1 MIKEWSK
8 QLVTLILL
16 SGIITL
22 ISVIATEKTLILGI
36 FFPIIFVFII
46 IYAERD
52 VKISVKISVPSK
64 IKVGDEITF
73 SAKIVSTGGLGL
85 FNISLPTYPEME
97 IVEGTNVCLMF
108 KSFKERTKEVNY
120 RIKSTR
126 RGLFEFTDSNITYI
140 PIIGLFKR
148 QKIIIP
154 SSRTIEVVPAITML
168 KKSQFQFRSKI
179 IKPRIAISRL
189 GPPSNDFESIRE
201 YVSGDPYKSINWKAT
216 ARTSANDKL
225 LVNVYEREGMKTFI
239 FILDRGENMLR
250 GSSTQNPLEFS
261 IPLILSGA
269 KFLTSKGSNVGYWT
283 TKAYSETRSSY
294 ILPSSGGDTY
304 SKLKRLLIR
313 VEAMRHATIKYKPE
327 QSLIKIIR
335 ETIPQVMF
343 ITSINKD
350 NYHEIADMSSSLIT
364 AGARLTVMDILTEGV
379 SAKFRKTDI
388 SGLFQRKII
397 KNSKAELYKSMP
409 SRCRIVQWEPA
420 SESLGIG
427 AARLALLSGW

>member
-1 MIKEWSK
+1 M
-8 QLVTLILL
+8 
-16 SGIITL
+16 
-22 ISVIATEKTLILGI
+22 
-36 FFPIIFVFII
+36 
-46 IYAERD
+46 
-52 VKISVKISVPSK
+52 PSK

-154 SSRTIEVVPAITML
+154 TSRTIEVVPAITML
-168 KKSQFQFRSKI
+168 KKSQFQFRSKL

-283 TKAYSETRSSY
+283 T
-294 ILPSSGGDTY
+294 
-304 SKLKRLLIR
+304 
-313 VEAMRHATIKYKPE
+313 
-327 QSLIKIIR
+327 
-335 ETIPQVMF
+335 
-343 ITSINKD
+343 
-350 NYHEIADMSSSLIT
+350 
-364 AGARLTVMDILTEGV
+364 
-379 SAKFRKTDI
+379 
-388 SGLFQRKII
+388 
-397 KNSKAELYKSMP
+397 
-409 SRCRIVQWEPA
+409 
-420 SESLGIG
+420 
-427 AARLALLSGW
+427 